1 MVVETTVLPR
11 PLLGI
16 LAPPGLPADGYQYS
30 TRVFV
35 DLWKVGGYR
44 MPCGVRGGAAGSC
57 LVGVWEMGMVG
68 GQRWWAGF
76 SFMQGLVAHS

>member
-35 DLWKVGGYR
+35 DLWKVGGSR
-44 MPCGVRGGAAGSC
+44 MPCGLRGGAAGSC
-57 LVGVWEMGMVG
+57 LRGLVVGVWEMGWLVGKGG
-68 GQRWWAGF
+68 GQRWC
-76 SFMQGLVAHS
+76 